1 MFFYI
6 LFLFLHKKISLI
18 VSFFFFLNFRYFI
31 FCQYCSIS
39 LLYSLAQLSFSL
51 FVAILGYFL
60 AKSSAKL
67 EQFLVLVPNKK
78 TFAFF
83 LLIIT
88 RLDLFISN
96 GHSFWD
102 DLLSKPEPPSPPFF
116 CFCLII

>member
-18 VSFFFFLNFRYFI
+18 VSFFFFFNFRYFI
-31 FCQYCSIS
+31 FCQYCRIS

-88 RLDLFISN
+88 NLGWIYLSVMATVSEMTCCQNLNHRHLLF
-96 GHSFWD
+96 FV
-102 DLLSKPEPPSPPFF
+102 FV
-116 CFCLII
+116 